1 MHAVTPSAGEA
12 MEALSLEPAQVN
24 EHPQDHHHHHHQ
36 QYASLSA
43 HTTDHDSWLQVGLLL
58 VTGFNCGYVLSF
70 SNLMLVPLGWTWGII
85 CLSVVGLYTAYAN
98 WLLAAFHFVDGRRF
112 IRYRDIMG
120 FLFGRQMYYIT
131 WVFQFL
137 TLLLGNMGFILLG
150 GKALKAINSEFSESP
165 LRLQYYIGMTGAAY
179 LAFAC
184 LIPTMS
190 AMRSWL
196 GVSTVLT
203 FTYIGLLLM
212 VVIKDGKSDDNKNY
226 DLKRSKV
233 GQAFGALGAVSATI
247 VCNAS
252 GLLLEIQSTL
262 RKPAV
267 ENMRKAMGLQYT
279 VGLIVYYGVTVA
291 GYWAY
296 GSGVSEYLP
305 EELSGPKWAKVFINS
320 SVFLQSIIS
329 QHIFVAP
336 IHETLDTKFLKLEE
350 SMNSATNLK
359 RRMLLRAALFAVNT
373 FVTAAFPFMGDFVNF
388 FGSFTLI
395 PLTFVFPSLIFLKV
409 KGKKARLEKKVWHCF
424 NVVVF
429 SLLAV
434 AATIAAVRL
443 IVDNTRTYS
452 FFADT

>member
-1 MHAVTPSAGEA
+1 

-24 EHPQDHHHHHHQ
+24 EHAQDHHQ

-58 VTGFNCGYVLSF
+58 VTGFNCGYILSF

-85 CLSVVGLYTAYAN
+85 CLSLVGLYTAYAN
-98 WLLAAFHFVDGRRF
+98 WLLAAFHFINGHRF

-120 FLFGRQMYYIT
+120 YLFGRKMYYIT
-131 WVFQFL
+131 WVFQFF

-150 GKALKAINSEFSESP
+150 GRALKEINSDFSETP

-179 LAFAC
+179 FTFSY

-190 AMRSWL
+190 ATRSWL

-203 FTYIGLLLM
+203 FTFIGLLLM
-212 VVIKDGKSDDNKNY
+212 VVIKDGKTDKNKNY
-226 DLKRSKV
+226 DLKGSKV

-247 VCNAS
+247 VCNTA

-267 ENMRKAMGLQYT
+267 KNMRKALGVQYT
-279 VGLIVYYGVTVA
+279 VGLIVYYGVTMA

-296 GSGVSEYLP
+296 GSDVSEYLP
-305 EELSGPKWAKVFINS
+305 EELSGPKWVKVFINS

-359 RRMLLRAALFAVNT
+359 RRLLLRASLFAMNT
-373 FVTAAFPFMGDFVNF
+373 FMTAAFPFMGDFVNF

-409 KGKKARLEKKVWHCF
+409 KGKTARIETKVWHCF

-429 SLLAV
+429 LLLAA
-434 AATIAAVRL
+434 AATTAAVRL
-443 IVDNTRTYS
+443 IIDNTRTYS